1 MLGQARRRGEVVAAA
16 QWYKTHIDIA
26 KVGNPVNNLMESA
39 VAAYADNV
47 FCPEAANSPA
57 KTCACLAYDVKWNLY
72 SKPRLFSSLDNI
84 FIALRPFGDDEL
96 MIKLYII

>member
-47 FCPEAANSPA
+47 F
-57 KTCACLAYDVKWNLY
+57 LARSRQFARQNLRVLGIRC
-72 SKPRLFSSLDNI
+72 KMEFI
-84 FIALRPFGDDEL
+84 FQAPLV
-96 MIKLYII
+96 